1 MTSTPGEFA
10 GSLLAAFP
18 GAVKAEQDRLTVIH
32 REARVQFDYQVG
44 KSWRIGSLQLPS
56 LLVNI
61 VVLDGD
67 DDAVA
72 GLLDRVDRA
81 TQRGGG

>member
-1 MTSTPGEFA
+1 MTSTPGEFV

-18 GAVKAEQDRLTVIH
+18 GAVEANQNCLTVTYGG
-32 REARVQFDYQVG
+32 ARLQFDFQVG
-44 KSWRIGSLQLPS
+44 QSWRIGSLQLPS

-61 VVLDGD
+61 TVLDGD
-67 DDAVA
+67 EAAVA

>member
-1 MTSTPGEFA
+1 MTSTPEEFV

-18 GAVKAEQDRLTVIH
+18 GTVESAQDCLIVTYSQ
-32 REARVQFDYQVG
+32 ARVQFDFQVG

-61 VVLDGD
+61 TVLGGVE
-67 DDAVA
+67 DAVA
-72 GLLDRVDRA
+72 ALLDRVDRA